1 MEKLFLRIIK
11 YISGLFI
18 MVIGSRNGE
27 DIHYFDAKS

>member
-18 MVIGSRNGE
+18 MVIERRNGFE
-27 DIHYFDAKS
+27 SFDILY